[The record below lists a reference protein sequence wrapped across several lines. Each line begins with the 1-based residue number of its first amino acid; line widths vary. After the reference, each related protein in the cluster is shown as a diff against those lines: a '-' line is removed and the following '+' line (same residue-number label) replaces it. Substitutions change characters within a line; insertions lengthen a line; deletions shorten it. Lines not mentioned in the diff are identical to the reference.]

1 MNYSKSLR
9 VELNSIDDIFENR
22 SNETLSQLKETKI
35 EKKDETQFVE
45 K

>member
-22 SNETLSQLKETKI
+22 SSETLSKLKETKI